1 MMALLPLLAF
11 DPGLHAATNGK
22 DACDD
27 SAKPPRQLIIDAT
40 ANVLSTAK
48 TAQSYFD
55 QDPERYYREIE
66 KMVDNLVDTE
76 RFTRGVMA
84 TYASVRLYRALES
97 EAEKALFSARIKRF
111 SGILKRTLI
120 VTYAQALLDADGQ
133 HIETL
138 PSDDEPIDSRYARV
152 DQKIYSS
159 TGATHH
165 VQYSLRHKPCEPWK
179 LYNVIIDGVNIGNI
193 FRNQF
198 ASSVEKHKGNVNLAI
213 DNWSSEQNAVTAS
226 KDGQAL

>member
-1 MMALLPLLAF
+1 MMALLPLLVF
-11 DPGLHAATNGK
+11 GHSVYAAANGE
-22 DACDD
+22 DVCDD
-27 SAKPPRQLIIDAT
+27 PVKPPRQLIIDAT
-40 ANVLSTAK
+40 ADLLSTAK

-66 KMVDNLVDTE
+66 KMVDKLVDTE

-84 TYASVRLYRALES
+84 TYASARLYRTLES
-97 EAEKALFSARIKRF
+97 EAEKAQFSTRIKRF
-111 SGILKRTLI
+111 SEVLKRTL
-120 VTYAQALLDADGQ
+120 VETYAQALLNADGE

-138 PSDDEPIDSRYARV
+138 PSDDESNDSRYARV
-152 DQKIYSS
+152 DQKIYDS
-159 TGATHH
+159 TETPHQ

-198 ASSVEKHKGNVNLAI
+198 ASSVEKHKGNVDLAI
-213 DNWSSEQNAVTAS
+213 DNWSSEQNSVAIP
-226 KDGQAL
+226 KDEQAL